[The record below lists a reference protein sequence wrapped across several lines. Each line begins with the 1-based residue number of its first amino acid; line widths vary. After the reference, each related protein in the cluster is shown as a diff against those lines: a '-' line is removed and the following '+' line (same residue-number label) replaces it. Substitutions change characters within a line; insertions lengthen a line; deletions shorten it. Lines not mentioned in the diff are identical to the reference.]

1 MLARV
6 LAADGIAM
14 EVLKPALLR
23 AEVVREI
30 AERRPRAV
38 VLGSVAPG
46 GLAEIRYLRK
56 RLEALVPPPRLLVC
70 RWGPSAG
77 PDEDAALRSVPVA
90 RDLATARAELSNLAR
105 LAPAEP
111 SAV

>member
-6 LAADGIAM
+6 LGAEGVAM
-14 EVLKPALLR
+14 EVLKPALLS

-46 GLAEIRYLRK
+46 GLAEMRYLRQ
-56 RLEALVPPPRLLVC
+56 RLEALAPPPRLVVC
-70 RWGPSAG
+70 RFGPSAG
-77 PDEDAALRSVPVA
+77 ADEDGALGSVPVA
-90 RDLATARAELSNLAR
+90 RDLATARVELSHFAR
-105 LAPAEP
+105 LTPAEP